1 MKFNEKIRLYIL
13 GFICNYRYSAKSF
26 LSCFF
31 RKNKLVHAKFSENM
45 YLYEK
50 LKSKEKILKKSI
62 ATKILD

>member
-1 MKFNEKIRLYIL
+1 MKFNERVRLYIL

-45 YLYEK
+45 YLYERNSNQK
-50 LKSKEKILKKSI
+50 RKF
-62 ATKILD
+62 